1 MSQSDYLKSKRI
13 STQLRIDNQIDAGMT
28 TTNQPPLF
36 TSHDLQNYKQYAL
49 TNTIIN
55 TKPTLNRLTPKLRQR
70 VYDIDKVVTDCPSF
84 IVCKDTQNR
93 NNHVLSLGGYFGA
106 TMANDTAKSSL
117 VNIRT
122 YWNSLPANLKTE
134 CKCAGVNRTTD
145 SYACACATGRF
156 GIVR

>member
-28 TTNQPPLF
+28 ATNQPPLF
-36 TSHDLQNYKQYAL
+36 TSNDLQNYKQYAL
-49 TNTIIN
+49 TNTIVN

-70 VYDIDKVVTDCPSF
+70 VYDMDKVVSGCPSF

-93 NNHVLSLGGYFGA
+93 NNHVLSSAGYFGA
-106 TMANDTAKSSL
+106 TTANSTAKSSL

-122 YWNSLPANLKTE
+122 YWDNEPANLKTE
-134 CKCAGVNRTTD
+134 CNCAVGNRNTD
-145 SYACACATGRF
+145 NYACACSVGRF

>member
-13 STQLRIDNQIDAGMT
+13 STQLRIDNQIDVGMT
-28 TTNQPPLF
+28 ATNQPAVF
-36 TSHDLQNYKQYAL
+36 TSQNLQNYKQYTL

-70 VYDIDKVVTDCPSF
+70 VYDMDKVVSGCPTF
-84 IVCKDTQNR
+84 IACKNTQQR
-93 NNHVLSLGGYFGA
+93 NNRVLSTSGYFGA
-106 TMANDTAKSSL
+106 TMANDNTKSSL

-122 YWNSLPANLKTE
+122 YWDNLPANLKSE
-134 CKCAGVNRTTD
+134 CNCAVGNRTEG
-145 SYACACATGRF
+145 SYACACAIGRF

>member
-28 TTNQPPLF
+28 ATNQPPLF
-36 TSHDLQNYKQYAL
+36 TSNDLQNYKQYAL
-49 TNTIIN
+49 TNTIVN

-70 VYDIDKVVTDCPSF
+70 VYDMDKVVSGCPSF

-93 NNHVLSLGGYFGA
+93 NNHVLSSAGYFGA
-106 TMANDTAKSSL
+106 TTANNTAKSSL

-122 YWNSLPANLKTE
+122 YWDNEPANLKTE
-134 CKCAGVNRTTD
+134 CNCAVGNRTTD
-145 SYACACATGRF
+145 NYACACSVGRF

>member
-13 STQLRIDNQIDAGMT
+13 STQLRIDNEKVNGV
-28 TTNQPPLF
+28 TNQPALF
-36 TSHDLQNYKQYAL
+36 TSKDLQNYKQYAL

-70 VYDIDKVVTDCPSF
+70 VYDMDKAVSGCPSF
-84 IVCKDTQNR
+84 IICKDTQQR
-93 NNHVLSLGGYFGA
+93 NNRVLSSGGYFGA
-106 TMANDTAKSSL
+106 TMANNNAKSSL

-122 YWNSLPANLKTE
+122 YWDNTPANLKTE
-134 CKCAGVNRTTD
+134 CNCAVGNRTTD
-145 SYACACATGRF
+145 SYACACSVGRF